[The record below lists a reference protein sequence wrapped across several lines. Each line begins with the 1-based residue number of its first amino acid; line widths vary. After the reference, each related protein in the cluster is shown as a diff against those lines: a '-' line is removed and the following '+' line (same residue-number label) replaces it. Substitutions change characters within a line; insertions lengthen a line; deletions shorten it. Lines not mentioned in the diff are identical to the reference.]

1 MNRPYDVLGVSPDAT
16 DDEVKKAY
24 RTLSRK
30 YHPDANINN
39 PNKAAAE
46 EKFKEVQQAY
56 EQIMKEREDQRNGR
70 SSGSYGSSDSYGYG
84 SSGYGNTGGS
94 GYSGSS
100 YGGSGYGSS
109 SGYGNYGSRGGGY
122 GGYGS
127 AGGNPEYTTDDPKL
141 QAAYRYINSGY
152 YNEALNVLNSMGY
165 EERTAAW
172 YFYSAMAN
180 SGARNQSTAL
190 EHARTAV
197 EMEPDNAQFRSLYQ
211 QLQNQGQWY
220 QQRGRQYGSPMSNA
234 DDWCL
239 RLCAINL
246 ALNCCCGTRG
256 FCI

>member
-56 EQIMKEREDQRNGR
+56 EQIMQEREDQRNGKT
-70 SSGSYGSSDSYGYG
+70 SGSYGNG
-84 SSGYGNTGGS
+84 
-94 GYSGSS
+94 S
-100 YGGSGYGSS
+100 YGGSGSY
-109 SGYGNYGSRGGGY
+109 GYGNGSHGYGGSGNYGYGGSGSAGGNGY
-122 GGYGS
+122 GGYGYGNS
-127 AGGNPEYTTDDPKL
+127 GYGGSYGGSQEYTTDDPKL

-152 YNEALNVLNSMGY
+152 YNEALNVLNSM
-165 EERTAAW
+165 EAKDRTAAW

-180 SGARNQSTAL
+180 SAARNQSTAL

-220 QQRGRQYGSPMSNA
+220 QQRGRQYGSPMNYA

-246 ALNCCCGTRG
+246 MLNCCCGTRG